1 MKSTATC
8 TIYFEDGTE
17 QTFVNVTHSRWAL
30 DNVFFVV
37 QQYDPADDTRLRTWV
52 FKSEHIRKTVRV
64 EDDTPATNFLERLK
78 PQAAPK
84 ENE

>member
-17 QTFVNVTHSRWAL
+17 QTFVNVTHSRWEG

-37 QQYDPADDTRLRTWV
+37 QHYDPADDTRLQTWV
-52 FKSEHIRKTVRV
+52 FKREHVRKTVRG
-64 EDDTPATNFLERLK
+64 EADTPATNLSERRK
-78 PQAAPK
+78 PQAAPT